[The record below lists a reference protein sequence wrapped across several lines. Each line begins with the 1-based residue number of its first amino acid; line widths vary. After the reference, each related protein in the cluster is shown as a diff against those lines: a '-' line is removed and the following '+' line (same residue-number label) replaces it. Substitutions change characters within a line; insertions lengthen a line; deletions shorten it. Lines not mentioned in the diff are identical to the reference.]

1 MPKVL
6 PKRSLMTIEGYAIYD
21 TIDKKVLFVY
31 TTREQARKKKE
42 KLQGK
47 LRLQKVLII
56 FA

>member
-21 TIDKKVLFVY
+21 TIDKKVLFIC
-31 TTREQARKKKE
+31 TTREQASKKKE